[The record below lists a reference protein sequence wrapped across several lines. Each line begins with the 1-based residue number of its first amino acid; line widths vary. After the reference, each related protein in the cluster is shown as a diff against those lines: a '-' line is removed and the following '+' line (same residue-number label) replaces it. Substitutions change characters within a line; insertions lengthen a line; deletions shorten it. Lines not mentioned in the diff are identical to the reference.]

1 MWQIHWSWSHQ
12 NQVSFI
18 QRWPL
23 LMWIWCIPKLFLD
36 VFMEASSRTK
46 EMDNG
51 KQSKLLLETRAAFH
65 THFKSLYLKYKIHK
79 AYINVY
85 INGNQGQWAAL
96 FLLAHVTS
104 ANISKMLL
112 IFRQRN
118 VISEATK
125 VIFTDK
131 DFSER
136 EAIRQ
141 IFPHVN
147 LLLCFFHTLKTF
159 RSKMTNCY

>member
-1 MWQIHWSWSHQ
+1 MVI
-12 NQVSFI
+12 
-18 QRWPL
+18 
-23 LMWIWCIPKLFLD
+23 K
-36 VFMEASSRTK
+36 
-46 EMDNG
+46 DNG
-51 KQSKLLLETRAAFH
+51 
-65 THFKSLYLKYKIHK
+65 
-79 AYINVY
+79 
-85 INGNQGQWAAL
+85 QGQVAAL

-159 RSKMTNCY
+159 RSKMTKPLLLGLYQFFVTQLQK